1 MTDQLPF
8 TSREVRW
15 FFQGSLEK
23 NAGLEHWFQEAEP
36 FAKRGAVPSP
46 VLESRLDD
54 APDEYLLLPDHADMG
69 IKWREGLLQIKG
81 RVASVGPTTF
91 CGRHAGIVERWVKWS
106 YGDLPEQYRALF
118 EPRQRLRTAS
128 VSKTRAVRLI
138 DLQNGVA
145 DAEEVDVKTWL
156 DCGIAAEITD
166 LEIDGNRYC
175 TLGFEAFP
183 DAEVTAGAFNDA
195 VAAFLETFGEPA
207 LQVEQSMSYPPWLN
221 SLL

>member
-15 FFQGSLEK
+15 FFAGSLEQ
-23 NAGLEHWFQEAEP
+23 NPGLEQWFQKAVP
-36 FAKRGAVPSP
+36 FARRGNVPPP
-46 VLESRLDD
+46 VLTSRRGY
-54 APDEYLLLPDHADMG
+54 APDVYLLLPGHTDMG

-81 RVASVGPTTF
+81 RIASVGPTPF
-91 CGRHAGIVERWVKWS
+91 CGKHEGLVERWAKWS
-106 YGDLPEQYRALF
+106 YGDLPEAYRALF
-118 EPRQRLRTAS
+118 ERGQQILRVS